1 MDTLSGIKEV
11 ASSSSTNNATKL
23 MSQVNAMSCSKG
35 YNKMAT
41 TKTDFVAC
49 SISITCGVVFGIVA
63 EKAKGL

>member
-1 MDTLSGIKEV
+1 MNTLSGIKEV

-23 MSQVNAMSCSKG
+23 SQVNAISCSNA

-49 SISITCGVVFGIVA
+49 SVSITCGVVFGIVA